1 MNRINRIDR
10 INRIN
15 RIIIMCAFSIK
26 RIISFYGKTKPSILL
41 GRWSVQYDQ
50 RIIDRKINQANEDH
64 CGCCIP
70 EPTESKAADLAK
82 KTRDEKRDEYLLP
95 YVM

>member
-1 MNRINRIDR
+1 MNT
-10 INRIN
+10 
-15 RIIIMCAFSIK
+15 FSIK
-26 RIISFYGKTKPSILL
+26 HILSSYRKTKPSILL

-50 RIIDRKINQANEDH
+50 RIIDQKINQANEDH
-64 CGCCIP
+64 CGCCV
-70 EPTESKAADLAK
+70 TESTETKATSLAK

>member
-10 INRIN
+10 IDRID

-50 RIIDRKINQANEDH
+50 RIIDQKINQANEDH
-64 CGCCIP
+64 CGCCV
-70 EPTESKAADLAK
+70 TESTETKATSLAK

>member
-1 MNRINRIDR
+1 M
-10 INRIN
+10 
-15 RIIIMCAFSIK
+15 IIFSIK
-26 RIISFYGKTKPSILL
+26 RILSSYGKTNPSILL

-64 CGCCIP
+64 CGCCVL
-70 EPTESKAADLAK
+70 ESTETKAPSLAK